1 MNGKQ
6 TQTVEEKWE
15 GEVLG
20 KYLWEF
26 WFVPFF

>member
-6 TQTVEEKWE
+6 AFEKKWE
-15 GEVLG
+15 GEVLE